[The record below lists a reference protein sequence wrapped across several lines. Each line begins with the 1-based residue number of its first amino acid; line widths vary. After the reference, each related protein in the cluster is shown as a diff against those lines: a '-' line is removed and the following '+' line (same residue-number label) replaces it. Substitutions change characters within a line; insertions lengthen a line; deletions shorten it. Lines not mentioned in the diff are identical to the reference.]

1 MKMLTLTMPN
11 NALTISIIT
20 LVLDAPPRR
29 NLMASRAVK
38 RNHQP
43 IIASQSDW

>member
-20 LVLDAPPRR
+20 AVLYAPRR
-29 NLMASRAVK
+29 QNGISGRTVK
-38 RNHQP
+38 RNHQS
-43 IIASQSDW
+43 IFASRSE